1 MAMGAAKVLSYEP
14 FGASYK
20 LLLDNLEAFVRAH
33 DLWWLPYAASR
44 KVVHDDWRY
53 AKLDTVPDH
62 NSGMARFIEAEKW
75 DGGAVQ
81 CTRLDD
87 ELPPEHR
94 VGLIKIDVEGGEL
107 AVLRSAQRII
117 ATWAPVIVC
126 EAQTEVA
133 FAELDAWL
141 TERGY
146 RTDKVNRTATPTYVW
161 TFSASS

>member
-1 MAMGAAKVLSYEP
+1 M
-14 FGASYK
+14 
-20 LLLDNLEAFVRAH
+20 
-33 DLWWLPYAASR
+33 
-44 KVVHDDWRY
+44 
-53 AKLDTVPDH
+53 
-62 NSGMARFIEAEKW
+62 
-75 DGGAVQ
+75 Q